1 MVILSFI
8 SSGLEFRSVNLNH
21 TSINENSK
29 LKLKKIYIYI
39 YCEISSNW
47 TNDLLGTNV
56 YKTVE
61 SCW

>member
-21 TSINENSK
+21 TLINENSK
-29 LKLKKIYIYI
+29 LKLNIYIYI

>member
-29 LKLKKIYIYI
+29 LKSFKNIYI
-39 YCEISSNW
+39 
-47 TNDLLGTNV
+47 L
-56 YKTVE
+56 
-61 SCW
+61 

>member
-29 LKLKKIYIYI
+29 LKLKKKYIYIYI
-39 YCEISSNW
+39 YIVKYLVIEQMI
-47 TNDLLGTNV
+47 
-56 YKTVE
+56 Y
-61 SCW
+61 

>member
-29 LKLKKIYIYI
+29 LKLKYIYIYI

>member
-39 YCEISSNW
+39 YIVKYLVIEQMI
-47 TNDLLGTNV
+47 
-56 YKTVE
+56 Y
-61 SCW
+61 